1 MVDVPTL
8 EKKIGIDFKDEELLR
23 SAFVHRS
30 YLNENKDF
38 KFPSNEKLEFLGD
51 SVLSLITSIY
61 LFRTYP
67 DLQEG
72 DYTDIKASIV
82 KTESLYEAAL
92 LLSLGDYLYLSKGE
106 DDNNGRESI
115 SILADCFEAVLAA
128 IFLDQG
134 FDTAYNFVLKFLFE
148 GKLDPIVQS
157 KEYLSAK
164 NKLQEYWQEQFKT
177 LPTYKLIKEDG
188 PEHHKS
194 YTIGVFHRAKLLG
207 TGEGWSKKSAEEK
220 AAKDALKKL
229 DL

>member
-1 MVDVPTL
+1 MNDISVLQD
-8 EKKIGIDFKDEELLR
+8 KIGIQFKDKELLA

-67 DLQEG
+67 ALQEG
-72 DYTDIKASIV
+72 DYTDIKAAIV
-82 KTESLYEAAL
+82 KTESLYEAASQL
-92 LLSLGDYLYLSKGE
+92 ALGDYLYLSKGE
-106 DDNNGRESI
+106 DDNHGRESI
-115 SILADCFEAVLAA
+115 SILADCFEAVLAT

-134 FDTAYNFVLKFLFE
+134 FDTAYNFVVTFLFTN
-148 GKLDPIVQS
+148 KLTSIVES

-164 NKLQEYWQEQFKT
+164 NRLQEYWQEKFKT
-177 LPTYKLIKEDG
+177 LPVYKLITEEG

-194 YTIGVFHRAKLLG
+194 YTIGVYHKGALLG
-207 TGEGWSKKSAEEK
+207 KGKGWSKKSAEEK
-220 AAKDALKKL
+220 AAKDALKSL
-229 DL
+229 

>member
-1 MVDVPTL
+1 MKDIKSL
-8 EKKIGIDFKDEELLR
+8 EDKIGIQFKDEELLR

-61 LFRTYP
+61 LFRKYP
-67 DLQEG
+67 TLQEG

-82 KTESLYEAAL
+82 KTESLFEAATK
-92 LLSLGDYLYLSKGE
+92 LSLGDYLYLSKGE
-106 DDNNGRESI
+106 DDNNGREST
-115 SILADCFEAVLAA
+115 SILADCFEAVLAT

-134 FDTAYNFVLKFLFE
+134 FDVAYSFVVTFLFID
-148 GKLDPIVQS
+148 KLGNIVES

-164 NKLQEYWQEQFKT
+164 NRLQEYWQEKYKT
-177 LPTYKLIKEDG
+177 LPVYKLIVEEG

-194 YTIGVFHRAKLLG
+194 YTIGVYHKGKLLG
-207 TGEGWSKKSAEEK
+207 QGKGWSKKSAEEK
-220 AAKDALKKL
+220 AAKDALKSL
-229 DL
+229 

>member
-1 MVDVPTL
+1 MSDIKIL
-8 EKKIGIDFKDEELLR
+8 QDKIGIQFKDEELLR

-67 DLQEG
+67 TLQEG

-82 KTESLYEAAL
+82 KTESLYEAAVK
-92 LLSLGDYLYLSKGE
+92 LSLGDYLYLSKGE
-106 DDNNGRESI
+106 DDNKGREGT
-115 SILADCFEAVLAA
+115 SILADCFEAVLAT

-134 FDTAYNFVLKFLFE
+134 FDTAYNFIVQFLFTD
-148 GKLDPIVQS
+148 KLGAIVES

-164 NKLQEYWQEQFKT
+164 NRLQEYWQEKYKT
-177 LPTYKLIKEDG
+177 LPVYKLIIEEG

-194 YTIGVFHRAKLLG
+194 YTIGVYHKGNLLG
-207 TGEGWSKKSAEEK
+207 QGKGWSKKSAEEK
-220 AAKDALKKL
+220 AAKDALKSL
-229 DL
+229 

>member
-1 MVDVPTL
+1 MNDISVLQDT
-8 EKKIGIDFKDEELLR
+8 IGIQFNDRELLK

-67 DLQEG
+67 ALQEG

-82 KTESLYEAAL
+82 KTESLFEAAKK
-92 LLSLGDYLYLSKGE
+92 LSLGDYLYLSKGE

-115 SILADCFEAVLAA
+115 SILADCFEAVLAT

-134 FDTAYNFVLKFLFE
+134 FDTAYKFVVTFLFTN
-148 GKLDPIVQS
+148 KLSAIVES

-164 NKLQEYWQEQFKT
+164 NRLQEYWQEKYKT
-177 LPTYKLIKEDG
+177 LPVYKLITEEG

-194 YTIGVFHRAKLLG
+194 YTIGVYHKGNLLG
-207 TGEGWSKKSAEEK
+207 QGKGWSKKSAEEK
-220 AAKDALKKL
+220 AAKDALKSL
-229 DL
+229 